1 MSAWRLKEC
10 YILTPSLSSHS
21 QDRVQEDL
29 PEPIAGTVRSGLQKI
44 RPGRNGED
52 QLQGVLRNDEP
63 EEVIYGRIGEK
74 TMHANPDNKF
84 V

>member
-1 MSAWRLKEC
+1 M
-10 YILTPSLSSHS
+10 
-21 QDRVQEDL
+21 
-29 PEPIAGTVRSGLQKI
+29 RSGLQKI

-74 TMHANPDNKF
+74 TMHANPDNKLISVF
-84 V
+84 MEIGRFSYLSLI